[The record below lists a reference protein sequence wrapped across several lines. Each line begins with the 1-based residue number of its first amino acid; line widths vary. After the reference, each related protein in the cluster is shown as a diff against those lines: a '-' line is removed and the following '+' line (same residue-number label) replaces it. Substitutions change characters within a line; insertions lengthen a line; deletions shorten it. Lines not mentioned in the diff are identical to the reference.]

1 MHIKSTFIP
10 MLILPAA
17 FISVLAGCGGTQTA
31 DTPTAEAT
39 VVTKDGLRHTC
50 DG

>member
-1 MHIKSTFIP
+1 MKLKF
-10 MLILPAA
+10 LLLLLLPAA
-17 FISVLAGCGGTQTA
+17 IISVLAACGGTQTA